1 MLQSPTNDR
10 RPQPSMLQILYR
22 GNAPS
27 TEGMTSAAAR
37 AARSPSVTG
46 TTIRTNASSLRC
58 LSAASSGSSSAE
70 VYEHR
75 GRSQR
80 RRTLFFKRSLMNP
93 LRYGLLVRWL
103 APSPWAGLLALPAL
117 GLLAPG
123 DVWALWAL
131 GLAAL

>member
-1 MLQSPTNDR
+1 
-10 RPQPSMLQILYR
+10 MLQILYR

-75 GRSQR
+75 GRSQG

-93 LRYGLLVRWL
+93 LVRYYGMRYNMVRDTLLRGRRDRRPVQRH
-103 APSPWAGLLALPAL
+103 
-117 GLLAPG
+117 
-123 DVWALWAL
+123 
-131 GLAAL
+131 